1 MKTQNLNFGGKS
13 KGQTLIEI
21 LVAVSLFGMIGLM
34 IVTVFFNIIRIQ
46 GRLALESAI
55 YEDARFMMERIAR
68 AVRNNAIDY
77 EEYFN
82 KAKGSSFQY
91 GDLYGCYSAQF
102 YHPGKKIDG
111 TAGTLGALCNDGSN
125 YEGQD
130 CVVYKPSVDINTGQ
144 YPYKGQPGLPA
155 SSNAICPISAF
166 GGLTCTDQ
174 SSYIKDELYLID
186 KDGRTKTYFAKKKVN
201 SSPVENALGYLKKLG
216 KDTNNDGIYET
227 WRTKSGMTNDY
238 QCDADFDCPSTLASL
253 ESTLDGTATGTY
265 QGFIPI
271 SPLRTNIKRLQFE
284 ISPSEDPRKA
294 FAENNLSQPK
304 VRITL
309 EVEPTAAQMA
319 QYNYPAGSTVPTV
332 VLQTTIS
339 SRVQSEVKSYMG
351 YDSQNIG
358 ASLYGS
364 AQCPL
369 F

>member
-1 MKTQNLNFGGKS
+1 MKIATINFGGKS

-34 IVTVFFNIIRIQ
+34 VVTVFFNIIRIQ
-46 GRLALESAI
+46 GRLALENAI
-55 YEDARFMMERIAR
+55 YEDARFMMERMAR
-68 AVRNNAIDY
+68 AVRSNAVDY

-82 KAKGSSFQY
+82 KAKGSTYQY
-91 GDLYGCYSAQF
+91 GDLFGCYSAQF
-102 YHPGKKIDG
+102 YNPGKKLDG
-111 TAGTLGALCNDGSN
+111 TLGELGALCNDGTQ
-125 YEGQD
+125 YQGQD

-144 YPYKGQPGLPA
+144 FPYKGQSGLPA
-155 SSNAICPISAF
+155 ASNALCPKAVF

-186 KDGRTKTYFAKKKVN
+186 KDGRNKTYFAKKKIN
-201 SSPVENALGYLKKLG
+201 SSPAEYALGYLRKLG
-216 KDTNNDGIYET
+216 KDSNNDGIYET

-238 QCDADFDCPSTLASL
+238 QCDADFDCPSTLATL
-253 ESTLDGTATGTY
+253 ESTLDGTTTGIY
-265 QGFIPI
+265 QGFVPI

-294 FAENNLSQPK
+294 FAENSLSQPK
-304 VRITL
+304 IRITL
-309 EVEPTAAQMA
+309 EVEPTTAQMA
-319 QYNYPAGSTVPTV
+319 LYNYPSGVAVPTV

-339 SRVQSEVKSYMG
+339 SRVQSEVRSYIG
-351 YDSQNIG
+351 YDSHNIG